1 MGTSNWQNISYSIE
15 MIREINPRSVLDV
28 GSGFGRWGFLCR
40 EMLDVWEGRT
50 YPESWQVRID
60 AIEAFPPNITPVYD
74 YVYDNVYKGDAA
86 KIIDELGEYDLII
99 FGDVLEHFSKRE
111 GDILLK
117 KAVRRAQKAVLI
129 HIPLGKQWPQ
139 SERDNNTY
147 EEHRSVWE
155 ASNLLTRRARLKVFR
170 DYIGRRFAVAIILKP
185 GVKLRSRVR
194 RWLGQWRRARKAD
207 LKDIRYAFRGAK

>member
-1 MGTSNWQNISYSIE
+1 
-15 MIREINPRSVLDV
+15 
-28 GSGFGRWGFLCR
+28 
-40 EMLDVWEGRT
+40 
-50 YPESWQVRID
+50 
-60 AIEAFPPNITPVYD
+60 
-74 YVYDNVYKGDAA
+74 VYKGDAA